1 MKFANI
7 PFKNKSLYRLMKFM
21 KPRWLLYVLT
31 LAISSSIEFGMG
43 LTCSYGMKWVADS
56 VVGNNYSLLLK
67 SVIFMAI
74 GFGSFALIIPF
85 IDYILNYTVEKTT
98 GDIRTQLFHH
108 VQRLPVFYFEQQ
120 HSGDIISRLTNDV
133 LKAKEAYRSGISDF
147 LTCLISGV
155 GSGIIIF
162 ANDWRLGSII
172 IAVGLFNIFINSF
185 YIQPLRSA
193 GKEVQENLSSC
204 TQKISDILA
213 GTHVIRSFNLQ
224 KLVNSSYL
232 ASNMQVRDAAM
243 KRTVQNT
250 KLSGLNVFISFL
262 NYSFI
267 IIAGSFLI
275 INHKLGFGT
284 FVLILNMS
292 GSLFMVFRYIGSTLT
307 SIQGSLAAADRIFEI
322 MDMPSEDAAAGLE
335 GAVSTEA
342 EHFEINM
349 SDKPLSCKS
358 DKPAPVV
365 ELKSLSFYYNPEN
378 SVLDNVSLEVS
389 KNQVAA
395 IVGSSGGGKSTLF
408 KLLMNFYQPNS
419 GEIRILGKPISSY
432 RLEELRKL
440 IAYVPQD
447 NYLFSGTIMENIAFG
462 KEGAA
467 GEEVIEAAKAAFAH
481 DFIMKLPEGYN
492 SQVGE
497 RGTYLSGGE
506 RQRVAIARALLK
518 NAPVLLLD
526 EATASLD
533 SESEKQVQSALEVLM
548 EGRTTLV
555 VAHRLTTIE
564 RADRIFVLEDG
575 AVCEKGNHK
584 SLMDLGGRYAY
595 LYNLQFQL

>member
-1 MKFANI
+1 MKSINN
-7 PFKNKSLYRLMKFM
+7 PFSNKSFLRLMKFM
-21 KPRWLLYVLT
+21 KPRWLLYVVA
-31 LAISSSIEFGMG
+31 LAISSSIEFGIS
-43 LTCSYGMKWVADS
+43 LICSYGMKWVADAC
-56 VVGNNYSLLLK
+56 VGSNYSLLLK
-67 SVIFMAI
+67 SIIIMAI

-98 GDIRTQLFHH
+98 GDIRTKLFYH
-108 VQRLPVFYFEQQ
+108 VQRLPVSYFEQQ

-133 LKAKEAYRSGISDF
+133 LKAKEVYRSGIADF
-147 LTCLISGV
+147 LSCLISGA

-172 IAVGLFNIFINSF
+172 ITVGLFNIFINSF

-193 GKEVQENLSSC
+193 GKEVQQNLSSC

-224 KLVNSSYL
+224 KLVSSNYL
-232 ASNMQVRDAAM
+232 AANKQVRDAAM

-292 GSLFMVFRYIGSTLT
+292 GSLFMVFRFIGSTLT
-307 SIQGSLAAADRIFEI
+307 TIQGSLAGADRIFEI
-322 MDMPSEDAAAGLE
+322 IDMRSEGGSENPEATSFKDQGCKDQE
-335 GAVSTEA
+335 QNKTEVLA
-342 EHFEINM
+342 
-349 SDKPLSCKS
+349 
-358 DKPAPVV
+358 VV
-365 ELKSLSFYYNPEN
+365 ETENLNFYYNPECP
-378 SVLDNVSLEVS
+378 VLTNVNMAVA
-389 KNQVAA
+389 KNQAAA

-408 KLLMNFYQPNS
+408 KLLMNFYQSNS
-419 GEIRILGKPISSY
+419 GEIRILGRPINDY
-432 RLEELRKL
+432 KLEELRNL

-462 KEGAA
+462 KEGASQ
-467 GEEVIEAAKAAFAH
+467 EEVIEAAKAAFAH
-481 DFIMKLPEGYN
+481 EFIMKLPDGYN

-518 NAPVLLLD
+518 NAPILLLD

-548 EGRTTLV
+548 QGRTTLV

-564 RADRIFVLEDG
+564 RADRIFVLEAG
-575 AVCEKGNHK
+575 AICEEGNHK
-584 SLMDLGGRYAY
+584 ALMELGGRYAY
-595 LYNLQFQL
+595 LYNLQFQV